1 MLCLFSTTFETVN
14 KLVSR
19 LIDPLCYPQEDTIM
33 SRTFDKTKLKA
44 LATELAKDIK
54 TEKDL
59 SNLFRALLQLHVH
72 IS

>member
-1 MLCLFSTTFETVN
+1 
-14 KLVSR
+14 
-19 LIDPLCYPQEDTIM
+19 M